1 MFPAGTLQTV
11 GAGGWGEGGGFSTT
25 TAGLHSVQWRLDLV
39 LVSLCGWG
47 RMC

>member
-1 MFPAGTLQTV
+1 MFPAGTLQIV
-11 GAGGWGEGGGFSTT
+11 GAGGWGGDGGFST

-39 LVSLCGWG
+39 LVSLYGWG